1 MTGLTCKQ
9 FLACA
14 LLALCVPA
22 SAAVL
27 KEVSQNGV
35 LRVCAAPHLFRI
47 SYQLSQ
53 LERWEGIDADMA
65 KALAA
70 DLKVKL
76 QFVESSIGTLA
87 SDLDK
92 NRCAVGMF
100 GIPMTTA
107 LSQQVR
113 FSKPTLFSQVHGV
126 VHKWGRKVRA
136 WDDVDHEGVVAS
148 LGRDAPHAE
157 HLRGQIKLATLRTS
171 RSDIDSEYDVES
183 GRADVWLTDVFHA
196 LRMQSAHDWVL
207 VLPPPPKSA
216 RTLYGFAI
224 VQGDE
229 EWGTRVDAFVRDIK
243 RDGRLLKSA
252 ESHGLGKWVVT
263 R

>member
-1 MTGLTCKQ
+1 MTALTCKV

-14 LLALCVPA
+14 AAVLST
-22 SAAVL
+22 SAGSAVL
-27 KEVSQNGV
+27 KEVSQSGV
-35 LRVCAAPHLFRI
+35 LRVCAAPHMYRI
-47 SYQLSQ
+47 SYHTGQPV
-53 LERWEGIDADMA
+53 RWEGVDADMA
-65 KALAA
+65 RALAA

-76 QFVESSIGTLA
+76 QFVESSALTLA
-87 SDLDK
+87 ADLEK

-100 GIPMTTA
+100 GIPMTAA

-148 LGRDAPHAE
+148 LVREAPHAE

-196 LRMQSAHDWVL
+196 LRMQSAHEWVQ
-207 VLPPPPKSA
+207 VLPSPPKSA
-216 RTLYGFAI
+216 RTLYGYAI
-224 VQGDE
+224 WQGDE

-252 ESHGLGKWVVT
+252 EGHGLGKWVVT